1 MVEPAVL
8 RHRYEIGGE
17 LTEVSI
23 ASETSAGAK
32 SDAYF
37 ESDGKRLLSHFLFAA
52 AIANRSITELIA
64 WAQCA

>member
-1 MVEPAVL
+1 MAEPAVL

-17 LTEVSI
+17 LAEVFI

-37 ESDGKRLLSHFLFAA
+37 ESDGKRLLSHFLLAA
-52 AIANRSITELIA
+52 AIANRPIA
-64 WAQCA
+64 EVFIWAQYA